1 MSLMKLA
8 TEREAE
14 INLLKDV
21 KLHSL
26 DGQRRENV
34 LAHRVQVLTER
45 LRFVLE
51 VIQAHAVWALQL
63 MGKCHPC

>member
-26 DGQRRENV
+26 DGQRREKV
-34 LAHRVQVLTER
+34 LAHRVQILTEQ
-45 LRFVLE
+45 LRFVVE
-51 VIQAHAVWALQL
+51 VIQKHMSIVLL
-63 MGKCHPC
+63 PVLV